1 MKIYKNKSAFSI
13 IEILVGM
20 FIFSMWII
28 SIYALISSSVRV
40 NEYNKNYIIAS
51 NLAREQL
58 ELLRNNRDYNY
69 EKLQKFDQINPP
81 LTNQDNIQDNY
92 SNILNS
98 DTYYKIQ
105 NNIAV
110 TANFPISIEE
120 ILGEDFVDDS
130 NYQLCLDEKNMYVY
144 CDSLNWEDQKE
155 TVFFKY
161 VYIDKSLWEDQLK
174 ITSKVIWKS
183 RWIHEFEV
191 KTILSDWKQL

>member
-1 MKIYKNKSAFSI
+1 MKIYKNTSGFSI
-13 IEILVGM
+13 IEILIGM

-28 SIYALISSSVRV
+28 SIYAIISSSVRV

-58 ELLRNNRDYNY
+58 ELLRNNRDFNY

-81 LTNQDNIQDNY
+81 LRDQLNPLDDF
-92 SNILNS
+92 SNVFLD

-105 NNIAV
+105 NNIAA
-110 TANFPISIEE
+110 TASFPISIDE
-120 ILGEDFVDDS
+120 ISATDFTDDTK
-130 NYQLCLDEKNMYVY
+130 YQLCLDTNNMYIY
-144 CDSLNWEDQKE
+144 CPSWTWLKK

-161 VYIDKSLWEDQLK
+161 VSIDRTLWDDTLK
-174 ITSKVIWKS
+174 ISSKVIWKS
-183 RWIHEFEV
+183 RGIHEFEV